1 MSNFNKSTLIYCFL
15 TLFFPA
21 IFASQPKDVNIQSI
35 NTPVYKDVKKSTEER
50 VNDICRLM
58 TLEEKA
64 DFLTGVDSYH
74 FKGIER
80 LGIPSIQLTNCG
92 HGVTLIFDKK
102 GNWVGNATC
111 FPTAVGQAATWNRP
125 LIREMGSA
133 LGREV
138 RATGSSI
145 LLSPMVNI
153 VRQPLNGRNYET
165 FSEDPI
171 LTGEMA
177 TAFIQGVQS
186 ENIGAVIKH
195 IAANNQQ
202 VNQEDLTVKMDER
215 TLQEIYLP
223 AFRIAIHKSNPWG
236 VMTAYNGLNDAH
248 TSENKHLLQEIL
260 KKDWKY
266 NGFVTSD
273 WRAIKSIE
281 AITSG
286 LDLEMP
292 GPGKIMTKSN
302 ILKAIDGKRLTIT
315 ELDDKVKRI
324 LRALVKS
331 KLLDAVIPK
340 LNSELNSEKH
350 KELARRVSEEGIVLL
365 KNKSNILPFDLS
377 KIKSIAVI
385 GPNAIMARLGG
396 GGSAT
401 VSPFYTVSPIAG
413 LRNFCGK
420 NTKIV
425 FEEGCGMNGS
435 LKVVE
440 SNYFR
445 NTLNGRVSNGLKS
458 EYFKNDSLEG
468 IAAVTKIDEQVDFS
482 WGWANPVAELGKWGY
497 SVRWTGQLL
506 PPVTGEYKLGIT
518 GAECAFKL
526 YINGKLEID
535 QWASTTN
542 NFEADFNS
550 SARYVS
556 LALKENTP
564 LDIKIEFK
572 KRSNRNFIRFE
583 WEIPGNNPID
593 LAVKAA
599 KESDAVVIFAGLSNF
614 FEGGSNDR
622 KDILLPGEQNKLI
635 NEVVKANPNTVV
647 VLINGSPIGMP
658 WVKDVN
664 AIVEAYYPGQEGG
677 NAIANVLFGKVN
689 PSGKLPETFPIKI
702 SDNPAYGNYPGV
714 NNVVNYTEGIYVG
727 YRHYD
732 TRNIEPLFPF
742 GYGLSYTT
750 FEYSNLKLKKKGKL
764 LTASFEIKNTGKIA
778 GAEVA
783 QFYIHDLISSEDRPI
798 RELKNFEKTFLQ
810 PGETKTITFPITDED
825 LSFFSAKQN
834 KWVVEPGQFEVQIGS
849 SSKDIRL
856 KKIFAK

>member
-1 MSNFNKSTLIYCFL
+1 MKNYFKKGVSFSIFFCLIGLL
-15 TLFFPA
+15 TA
-21 IFASQPKDVNIQSI
+21 QTII
-35 NTPVYKDVKKSTEER
+35 PVYKDVKMSTEER
-50 VNDICRLM
+50 VNDISRLM

-64 DFLTGVDSYH
+64 DFLTGADTWH

-80 LGIPSIQLTNCG
+80 LGIPSIQGTDCG
-92 HGVTLIFDKK
+92 HGVTIILDKN

-138 RATGSSI
+138 RATGSTI

-171 LTGEMA
+171 LTAEMA

-202 VNQEDLTVKMDER
+202 ANQEDLTVKMNER

-223 AFRIAIHKSNPWG
+223 AFRIAIQKSNPWG

-266 NGFVTSD
+266 DGFVISD
-273 WRAIKSIE
+273 WRAVKSVG

-292 GPGKIMTKSN
+292 GPGKIMTKLN
-302 ILKAIDGKRLTIT
+302 ILKAIEDKRLTIT

-385 GPNAIMARLGG
+385 GPNATTARLGG

-413 LRNFCGK
+413 LRNLCGK

-435 LKVVE
+435 LRVVE
-440 SNYFR
+440 SKYFR
-445 NTLNGRVSNGLKS
+445 NSMNGSVSNGIKS
-458 EYFKNDSLEG
+458 EYYKNDKFEG
-468 IAAVTKIDEQVDFS
+468 IAAVTKIDGQVDFS
-482 WGWANPVAELGKWGY
+482 WGWANPVPELGKWGY

-506 PPVTGEYKLGIT
+506 PPVTGEYKLGIS

-550 SARYVS
+550 SARYVT
-556 LALKENTP
+556 LALKENAP

-635 NEVVKANPNTVV
+635 SEVVKANPKTVV

-658 WVKDVN
+658 WINDVN

-689 PSGKLPETFPIKI
+689 PSGKLPETFPVKI

-750 FEYSNLKLKKKGKL
+750 FEYSNLKLKKNGKL
-764 LTASFEIKNTGKIA
+764 LTASFEIKNTGKVA
-778 GAEVA
+778 GSEVS
-783 QFYIHDLISSEDRPI
+783 QMYIHDLVSSEDRPL
-798 RELKNFEKTFLQ
+798 RELKNFEKTFLK
-810 PGETKTITFPITDED
+810 PGVTKTITFPITDED
-825 LSFFSAKQN
+825 LSFFSGKQN

-849 SSKDIRL
+849 SSRDIRL
-856 KKIFAK
+856 KEIFTK